1 MNEKERLIKALN
13 SYEYFENN
21 KDKLIDLFV
30 SYMVKKK
37 ELTLKLSLKM
47 PFLLRIKLLKVI

>member
-13 SYEYFENN
+13 SYEYFKNN

-30 SYMVKKK
+30 SYYGE